1 MVELFLNIP
10 NATGYIA
17 YKIFE
22 SAYDAN
28 FLGVRDGLDWVGNR
42 IDDGIKWTGE
52 KINDGMK
59 WVVERIDDVGQAFS
73 DTVSFINPFD

>member
-1 MVELFLNIP
+1 MELFLNIP

-52 KINDGMK
+52 KVIEGMN
-59 WVVERIDDVGQAFS
+59 WVGERMDVVGQAFS